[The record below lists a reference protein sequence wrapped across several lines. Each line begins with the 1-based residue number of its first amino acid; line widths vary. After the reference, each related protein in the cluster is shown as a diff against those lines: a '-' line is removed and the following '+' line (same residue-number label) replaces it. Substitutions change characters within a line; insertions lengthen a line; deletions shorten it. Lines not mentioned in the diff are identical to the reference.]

1 MKVEL
6 VRSME
11 QVDVAQ
17 LSVLLQQL
25 DPAGS
30 LPAVQDIAACVAD
43 SGSFLLVA
51 LSEEGV
57 WCGMVTA
64 IVCTTVKNKK
74 ALIEDFVVREE
85 YRRQGVGRLLIKAAL
100 ELAAEHGAEYC
111 DLTSR
116 PERVAANAFY
126 QRYGFTQRSTNCYR
140 IKLN

>member
-1 MKVEL
+1 
-6 VRSME
+6 ME

-17 LSVLLQQL
+17 MSVLLRQL

-30 LPAVQDIAACVAD
+30 LPAEGDIADCVSD
-43 SGSFLLVA
+43 GGSFLLVA
-51 LSEEGV
+51 LNEEGV

-85 YRRQGVGRLLIKAAL
+85 CRRQGVGRLLIKAAL
-100 ELAAEHGAEYC
+100 DLAAEQGAEYC

-116 PERVAANAFY
+116 PERVAANVFY
-126 QRYGFTQRSTNCYR
+126 QQYGFTQRSTNCYR
-140 IKLN
+140 IKFK